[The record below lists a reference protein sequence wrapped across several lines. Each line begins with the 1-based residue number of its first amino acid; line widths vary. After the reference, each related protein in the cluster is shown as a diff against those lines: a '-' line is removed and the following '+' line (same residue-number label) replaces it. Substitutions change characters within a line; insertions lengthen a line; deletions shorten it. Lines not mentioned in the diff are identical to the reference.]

1 MYCGQRPSRKK
12 VWRFSRSLIIPIRL
26 LNTNTEGR
34 LYIKIGQVLFKSG
47 SRVGNY
53 AGIKGTRFRVWKI
66 TEMFQSWDSAD
77 KRVPVCR
84 TLEKVCSCSLPGG
97 VSRLSRRERQLINT
111 LLLFVLSLSYSYSV
125 YSTLTDIHNNPK
137 STVGDKSIIKLS
149 VDHSPVLRMESDDV
163 EGDASERVLIQKVV
177 PTVVIQPT
185 VRKGNLDWNIC
196 DNLVIKAVNTGD
208 LYC

>member
-1 MYCGQRPSRKK
+1 MWCRSSISVKMYCGQRPSRKK

-26 LNTNTEGR
+26 LNTNNEGR
-34 LYIKIGQVLFKSG
+34 LYIKIGQVMFKSG

-111 LLLFVLSLSYSYSV
+111 LLLFVLSPESILLSLLNIDGH
-125 YSTLTDIHNNPK
+125 TQQPQ
-137 STVGDKSIIKLS
+137 
-149 VDHSPVLRMESDDV
+149 VDSR
-163 EGDASERVLIQKVV
+163 RQKYYQ
-177 PTVVIQPT
+177 TQCRSFSRLEDG
-185 VRKGNLDWNIC
+185 VRWCWGWC
-196 DNLVIKAVNTGD
+196 
-208 LYC
+208 